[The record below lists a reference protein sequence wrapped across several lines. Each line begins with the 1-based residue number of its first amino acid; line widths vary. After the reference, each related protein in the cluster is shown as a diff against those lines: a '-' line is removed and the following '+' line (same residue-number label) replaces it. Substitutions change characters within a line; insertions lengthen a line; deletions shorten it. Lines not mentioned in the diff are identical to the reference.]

1 MNSMGVFNPPKKRN
15 IKVIALAI
23 MCVVLAAGLVG
34 VLALYL
40 SNGSPSSDLEAQI
53 SQKDS
58 TISSL
63 QTNIA
68 SLQTQISQNSNASA
82 NQISN
87 LNDEIATL
95 NAQLESYYNIATMN
109 ASSILYQ
116 QSLTQEANATTSV
129 FTDTIYYAGFV
140 VVEATASA
148 NTTFAEVYYSYAGSD
163 FGYSKT
169 IGTLGSAV
177 FPVLPGILQI
187 NIGNLDQTDQN
198 TATVTVTYFY

>member
-1 MNSMGVFNPPKKRN
+1 
-15 IKVIALAI
+15 
-23 MCVVLAAGLVG
+23 MCVILAAGLVG

-63 QTNIA
+63 QTNVA

-95 NAQLESYYNIATMN
+95 NAQLESYYNIASMN

-129 FTDTIYYAGFV
+129 CTDTIILCRLRCRSGNSF
-140 VVEATASA
+140 
-148 NTTFAEVYYSYAGSD
+148 
-163 FGYSKT
+163 SKYN
-169 IGTLGSAV
+169 LRRSK
-177 FPVLPGILQI
+177 LQLRRI
-187 NIGNLDQTDQN
+187 RL
-198 TATVTVTYFY
+198 